1 MLKVALIG
9 AGMVADTHALACRD
23 SDLVELIGVCARS
36 EESAQRYAGA
46 LARDHGMQVR
56 AFADVAEVAASEAD
70 FVILAT
76 PPDARL
82 KIVEML
88 AQAGKPIL
96 MEKPVERS
104 LSAARSV
111 VQICEGRVPLGVLFQ
126 HRAAQASQIMREK
139 LPELGALHTVEITAP
154 WWRDQ
159 AYYDEPGRGTYA
171 RDGGGVLMTQAI
183 HVLDLALSFT
193 GPVRSVQAFARTSLA
208 HRMEAEDFVSAGLE
222 FANGAVGS
230 LVASTASFPGS
241 SESIKLHGANAS
253 AEVSRGELVWH
264 SRDGRSQTFG
274 AAAKTGSG
282 ANPMAFSH
290 ALHQGIIDD
299 FADAI
304 HQDRPPLI
312 TGQEAL
318 NVHALIDA
326 LTRSSREKKQ
336 IALADV

>member
-9 AGMVADTHALACRD
+9 VGMVADTHALACRD
-23 SDLVELIGVCARS
+23 SEMVQLTGVCARS
-36 EESAQRYAGA
+36 VGSARRYAEA
-46 LARDHGMQVR
+46 LHSDHGMQVR
-56 AFADVAEVAASEAD
+56 AFADVAEVAASDAD

-82 KIVEML
+82 EIVEAL
-88 AQAGKPIL
+88 AKAGKPIL
-96 MEKPVERS
+96 LEKPVERS
-104 LSAARSV
+104 LSAARTL
-111 VQICEGRVPLGVLFQ
+111 VQSCAGRVPLGVLFQ
-126 HRAAQASQIMREK
+126 HRAANASKIMREK
-139 LPELGALHTVEITAP
+139 LPELGALHAVEITAP

-159 AYYDEPGRGTYA
+159 SYYDAPGRGTYA

-193 GPVRSVQAFARTSLA
+193 GPVRAVQAFARTSTA

-222 FANGAVGS
+222 FANGAIGS

-241 SESIKLHGANAS
+241 PESIKLHGANAS

-264 SRDGRSQTFG
+264 SRDGRAQTFG
-274 AAAKTGSG
+274 AVAKTGSG

-290 ALHQGIIDD
+290 ALHQGIIED
-299 FADAI
+299 FAAAI
-304 HQDRPPLI
+304 NHDRPPMV
-312 TGQEAL
+312 TGEEAL

-326 LTRSSREKKQ
+326 LTQSSRAKKQ
-336 IALADV
+336 IELADV